1 MFTVL
6 KSSRGF
12 KAYWLRYTT
21 AIVLLL
27 IVNVIE
33 MFPPKLLGNAIDDM
47 KAGVFTK
54 AGCCFTY
61 VFSRINGSR
70 LFTVLFLDVSAFRR
84 GECHGE
90 DSPFKADGKA
100 SSNVTAVLREIQ
112 NGRFNGAGTND
123 LHTVSMTTGFGV
135 LTLIDSTMYMLTIFL
150 TMGLLISWK
159 LTFAAIIPLPIM
171 AAAVSLYGKRS
182 MSGLRKRRMLSDH

>member
-6 KSSRGF
+6 KKLAWFF

-54 AGCCFTY
+54 SGMLFYIC
-61 VFSRINGSR
+61 VFLALTADR
-70 LFTVLFLDVSAFRR
+70 LLAVLFLDVSAFRR
-84 GECHGE
+84 SECHGE
-90 DSPFKADGKA
+90 DSPFKADGKT
-100 SSNVTAVLREIQ
+100 SSHVTAV
-112 NGRFNGAGTND
+112 F
-123 LHTVSMTTGFGV
+123 
-135 LTLIDSTMYMLTIFL
+135 
-150 TMGLLISWK
+150 
-159 LTFAAIIPLPIM
+159 
-171 AAAVSLYGKRS
+171 
-182 MSGLRKRRMLSDH
+182 